1 MNKQRGFTLVELIMV
16 IVLLGIV
23 ATIST
28 QFVGYS
34 VQGAIDISDRQQKAL
49 KAVVLSERISR
60 ELRQAIPGSLE
71 LEVDGNCLRFVSSEN
86 GGIYKEE
93 FEDGNRVYKPVAPD
107 VDTNDEMVV
116 VASPSGQL
124 TELGDLSSPTDG
136 SPAARFYVVGEV
148 VLYFLDESVSR
159 LYRQSFSDLSS
170 TCSVSDSSTASLLA
184 TGIKTG
190 GDPLFN
196 VEAPDLKRNALVNV
210 SFIIQNSD
218 SDNEPLSFSQTLQV
232 RNVP

>member
-1 MNKQRGFTLVELIMV
+1 MNKQQGFTLVELIMV
-16 IVLLGIV
+16 IVLLGII

-34 VQGAIDISDRQQKAL
+34 VQGAIDVSDRQQKAL

-71 LEVDGNCLRFVSSEN
+71 VDGNCLRFVSAEN

-107 VDTNDEMVV
+107 VDTNDERVV

-124 TELGDLSSPTDG
+124 TELSGLSSPADG

-184 TGIKTG
+184 TGIETG
-190 GDPLFN
+190 GGALFN
-196 VEAPDLKRNALVNV
+196 VEAPDLKRNALVNF